1 MDGTWNVYFE
11 NRAVGTCT
19 LRREGLY
26 IRIVCSCDRV
36 VNGICRLMMQ
46 CSDGS
51 ADLGILIPVDSG
63 LGLDRKLSSKAL
75 PQGEPRFTVRI
86 PDKQSKEIFVPVK
99 DGESFACLAGLA
111 EARFGKQGG
120 ETGVFIKKRH

>member
-11 NRAVGTCT
+11 NRAVGSCT

-46 CSDGS
+46 SSDGS

-86 PDKQSKEIFVPVK
+86 VDKQRKEIFVSVK
-99 DGESFACLAGLA
+99 DGESFACLASLA

-120 ETGVFIKKRH
+120 EAGVFIKKSH

>member
-11 NRAVGTCT
+11 NRTVGTCT

-51 ADLGILIPVDSG
+51 ADLGILIPVGNG

-75 PQGEPRFTVRI
+75 PKREPRFTVRI
-86 PDKQSKEIFVPVK
+86 SDKQSKEIFVPVK

-111 EARFGKQGG
+111 ESRFGKQG
-120 ETGVFIKKRH
+120 EEAGVFIKKRH

>member
-11 NRAVGTCT
+11 DRAVGTCT

-86 PDKQSKEIFVPVK
+86 TDKQRIEIFVPVK
-99 DGESFACLAGLA
+99 DGESFDCLAGLA
-111 EARFGKQGG
+111 AARFGKQGG
-120 ETGVFIKKRH
+120 EAGVFIKKSH